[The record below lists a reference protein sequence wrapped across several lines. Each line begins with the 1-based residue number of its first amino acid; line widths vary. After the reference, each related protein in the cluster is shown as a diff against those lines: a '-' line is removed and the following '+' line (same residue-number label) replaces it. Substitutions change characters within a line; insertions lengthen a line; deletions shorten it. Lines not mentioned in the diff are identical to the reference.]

1 MQLKEIRIKN
11 TGFTKKQFK
20 AQEVYMK
27 FNSHFSIAQRPGLLI
42 LFVVLFLNSTG
53 LLAQQK
59 KAVKGSSDLSY
70 LNDSTVLN
78 KSDYLLRLGKVFETI
93 NQVQVTTSSFY
104 LLKPIAM
111 HLTQDEAA
119 IGLMK
124 KRLSQSDRTLNVQN
138 LQMYQTLLDELETNN
153 LGCMD
158 DLQRYEK
165 ELNGLKTQILTLRKD
180 TVLMK
185 IFRTDSLKR
194 MFKAEFAEL
203 GKKRIVMDSLIKSNT
218 SLINNLQARTSANI
232 ITVRELKYTADNQ
245 LSSVSI
251 KAFSKERRYLW
262 ESVDKKA
269 NKRVDFQRFIES
281 EKQISGYYFEYT
293 RGSRVLLLVIG
304 AAFFFWI
311 YFNFK
316 SLKQRDKL
324 DAVKDLNFTFIRQ
337 KPFLITLIFILT
349 LAPVFDLLAPALY
362 IEFIHV
368 LLALSIT
375 ALLFKRLPREV
386 FYKWCIFVILLIF
399 PVILRS
405 LGMPARYQRWL
416 LLIFGIASLVFGLYS
431 YKILKEKAVK
441 YRLLKSVAILY
452 IIFNFLAIICNLF
465 GRFTLTQIFYSSAV
479 SSLLHAISLIILAGV
494 ITEAFLLQI
503 KTSRVRKNYPEH
515 FDWEPVVKSLRGLL
529 GIGVFLIWL
538 TLLLVNLNIF
548 DGLYTTLVA
557 ILTEKRKIGT
567 LVFTFWGIVLF
578 LMIIWVANFLQ
589 KYIAYFFGDTGDD
602 SLDDNKGERSK
613 LIVTKLVL
621 LIGGFLLAV
630 AASGLPI
637 DKITVVLGALGVG
650 IGLGLQNIVS
660 NFVSGIIL
668 IFDKTVRIG
677 DVVEIS
683 DKKGR
688 VKEIGIRASTLLTDD
703 GAEIIIPNGAI
714 LSNNIINWTL
724 TNNQMRV
731 VIEFSVANP
740 FHREEVTELIKE
752 TIASSDNIFTAK
764 EPKVIIV
771 PKNKTSSTIKI
782 YFWCKDI
789 SMAENTRSTINSVI
803 FDELEERGIEI
814 L

>member
-1 MQLKEIRIKN
+1 
-11 TGFTKKQFK
+11 
-20 AQEVYMK
+20 MK
-27 FNSHFSIAQRPGLLI
+27 VNSSFSIAMRPGFLI
-42 LFVVLFLNSTG
+42 LLMVLFFYSTQI
-53 LLAQQK
+53 LAQQK
-59 KAVKGSSDLSY
+59 KTVKSTSDLSY
-70 LNDSTVLN
+70 LTDSTVLN
-78 KSDYLLRLGKVFETI
+78 RSDYLLRLGKVFETI
-93 NQVQVTTSSFY
+93 NQVEVTTSSFY
-104 LLKPIAM
+104 LLEPIAV

-119 IGLMK
+119 IALMK

-138 LQMYQTLLDELETNN
+138 LQMYQTLLDELESNN
-153 LGCMD
+153 IRCLS
-158 DLQRYEK
+158 DLQDYDK
-165 ELNGLKTQILTLRKD
+165 KLNSLKTQILNLRKD

-185 IFRTDSLKR
+185 VFRTDSLKKI
-194 MFKAEFAEL
+194 FKAEFIEL

-232 ITVRELKYTADNQ
+232 INIREMKYTADNQ
-245 LSSVSI
+245 LESVSI

-269 NKRVDFQRFIES
+269 NRKLGFQRFMES

-293 RGSRVLLLVIG
+293 QGTRFLLLLLGIG
-304 AAFFFWI
+304 FFFWV

-324 DAVKDLNFTFIRQ
+324 ESANDLNFQFIRQ
-337 KPFLITLIFILT
+337 KPYLITLIFIFT

-362 IEFIHV
+362 IESVHV

-375 ALLFKRLPREV
+375 ALFFKRLPREI
-386 FYKWCIFVILLIF
+386 FYKWCIFVVLLVF
-399 PVILRS
+399 PIILRS
-405 LGMPARYQRWL
+405 LGMPPRYQRWL
-416 LLIFGIASLVFGLYS
+416 LLIFSIASLVYGLYS
-431 YKILKEKAVK
+431 YKILKEKALK
-441 YRLLKSVAILY
+441 YRLLKSVGIIY
-452 IIFNFLAIICNLF
+452 IIFNFLAIFCNLF

-479 SSLLHAISLIILAGV
+479 SSLLHAISLIIIAGM

-503 KTSRVRKNYPEH
+503 KSSRVRKGYPEN

-529 GIGVFLIWL
+529 GIAVFLIWL

-548 DGLYTTLVA
+548 DGLYTLLVSV
-557 ILTEKRKIGT
+557 LTEKRKIGT
-567 LVFTFWGIVLF
+567 LVFTIWSIVLF
-578 LMIIWVANFLQ
+578 LIIIWVANFLQ

-613 LIVTKLVL
+613 LIVTKLIL

-688 VKEIGIRASTLLTDD
+688 VKEIGLRASTLLTDD

-714 LSNNIINWTL
+714 LANNIINWTL

-731 VIEFSVANP
+731 VIEFSVSNP
-740 FHREEVTELIKE
+740 FHREEVTEVIKE
-752 TIASSDNIFTAK
+752 VIVSHDNVFTGK
-764 EPKVIIV
+764 EPKVIII
-771 PKNKTSSTIKI
+771 PKNKTSSTIKV
-782 YFWCKDI
+782 YFWSKDI
-789 SMAENTRSTINSVI
+789 SQAENTKSSINSII
-803 FDELEERGIEI
+803 FDELEVKGIEI

>member
-1 MQLKEIRIKN
+1 
-11 TGFTKKQFK
+11 
-20 AQEVYMK
+20 MK
-27 FNSHFSIAQRPGLLI
+27 INSFFSIAKRPVFLI
-42 LFVVLFLNSTG
+42 LLTVLFFNSTQI
-53 LLAQQK
+53 LAQQK
-59 KAVKGSSDLSY
+59 KAVKSTSDLSY
-70 LNDSTVLN
+70 LTDSTVLN
-78 KSDYLLRLGKVFETI
+78 RSDYLLRLGKVFETI
-93 NQVQVTTSSFY
+93 NQVEVTTSSFY
-104 LLKPIAM
+104 LLPLIDI

-119 IGLMK
+119 IALMK

-153 LGCMD
+153 VKCLS
-158 DLQRYEK
+158 DLQAYEK
-165 ELNGLKTQILTLRKD
+165 KLNGLKTQILNLRKD

-185 IFRTDSLKR
+185 VFRTDSLKR
-194 MFKAEFAEL
+194 IFKAEFIEL
-203 GKKRIVMDSLIKSNT
+203 GKKRIIMDSLIKSNT
-218 SLINNLQARTSANI
+218 SLINNLQARTSTNI
-232 ITVRELKYTADNQ
+232 INIREMTYTADNQ
-245 LSSVSI
+245 LESVSI

-262 ESVDKKA
+262 ESVDRKA
-269 NKRVDFQRFIES
+269 NKKVDFQRFIES
-281 EKQISGYYFEYT
+281 EQQISSYYFEYT
-293 RGSRVLLLVIG
+293 QGTRFILLLLGIG
-304 AAFFFWI
+304 FFFWV

-316 SLKQRDKL
+316 SLKQRGKL
-324 DAVKDLNFTFIRQ
+324 DSVNNLNLQFIRP
-337 KPFLITLIFILT
+337 KPYLITLIFILT

-362 IEFIHV
+362 IETIHI

-375 ALLFKRLPREV
+375 ALLFKRLPRDI
-386 FYKWCIFVILLIF
+386 FYKWCIFVVLLVF

-416 LLIFGIASLVFGLYS
+416 LLIFSTASLVYGLYN
-431 YKILKEKAVK
+431 YKILKAKAVK
-441 YRLLKSVAILY
+441 YRLLKTVGIIY

-479 SSLLHAISLIILAGV
+479 SSLLHVISLIIIAGM

-503 KTSRVRKNYPEH
+503 KSSRIRKNYPEH

-529 GIGVFLIWL
+529 GIAVFLIWL

-548 DGLYTTLVA
+548 DGLYTFLVSVF
-557 ILTEKRKIGT
+557 TEKRKIGT
-567 LVFTFWGIVLF
+567 LVFTLWGIVLF

-688 VKEIGIRASTLLTDD
+688 VKEIGLRASTLLTDD

-731 VIEFSVANP
+731 VIEFSVSNP
-740 FHREEVTELIKE
+740 FHREEVTETIKE
-752 TIASSDNIFTAK
+752 VIASHDNIFAGK

-771 PKNKTSSTIKI
+771 PKNKTSSGIKV

-789 SMAENTRSTINSVI
+789 SQAENTKSSINSII
-803 FDELEERGIEI
+803 FDELEVKGIEI